1 MERTFLCFLTF
12 NFINLSLV
20 NGFATK
26 SSNLETVLD
35 LKNVCS
41 DFKEIS
47 FSSVQ
52 FPQNSNQYLN
62 EIKERSSVKFYYS
75 KRMVSNWNKIKIL
88 PVQGL
93 NATVSEV
100 FSFLQNQGCFVFPW
114 GGSIRD
120 LVLGHFIVDID
131 AEITCDPR
139 LLRQACIER
148 FGGQKL

>member
-1 MERTFLCFLTF
+1 
-12 NFINLSLV
+12 
-20 NGFATK
+20 
-26 SSNLETVLD
+26 
-35 LKNVCS
+35 
-41 DFKEIS
+41 
-47 FSSVQ
+47 
-52 FPQNSNQYLN
+52 
-62 EIKERSSVKFYYS
+62 
-75 KRMVSNWNKIKIL
+75 MVSNWNKIKIL

-120 LVLGHFIVDID
+120 LVLGNFIVDID

-148 FGGQKL
+148 FGAKNCKRHHRGNLKREA